1 MEIILSPTCTSLTG
15 TLNKKHGYYI
25 RESKGRFFGQRKA
38 KGVVP
43 PDGHLRFILDCAEL
57 AQCHLFVA
65 DILVTPEELDDA
77 LEEAG
82 LDPSLGARHDS
93 AEVLHASDILSLKHQ
108 IRL

>member
-38 KGVVP
+38 KGLVP
-43 PDGHLRFILDCAEL
+43 PDGHLQFILDCAEL
-57 AQCHLFVA
+57 TTYKLLAS

-82 LDPSLGARHDS
+82 LDPSLRDS
-93 AEVLHASDILSLKHQ
+93 GDPLHAEDILSLKNQ
-108 IRL
+108 LLRK

>member
-38 KGVVP
+38 KGLVP
-43 PDGHLRFILDCAEL
+43 PDGHLQFILDCAEL
-57 AQCHLFVA
+57 TTYKLLAS
-65 DILVTPEELDDA
+65 DILVTPEELDEA
-77 LEEAG
+77 LSEAG
-82 LDPSLGARHDS
+82 LPLSGAPGVRPEKIYS
-93 AEVLHASDILSLKHQ
+93 ASDILSLKHQ

>member
-38 KGVVP
+38 KGNLP
-43 PDGHLRFILDCAEL
+43 SDGHLRFILDCAEL

-65 DILVTPEELDDA
+65 DILVSPNELSDA
-77 LEEAG
+77 LTEAG

-108 IRL
+108 ICL